1 MKHNSGNQTHA
12 HVRARRQSVSQN
24 GRLEHTDLSPEAG
37 TTETQNLG
45 TVHTGTLTLELE
57 LELELLLDAI
67 PEA

>member
-1 MKHNSGNQTHA
+1 M
-12 HVRARRQSVSQN
+12 SQN
-24 GRLEHTDLSPEAG
+24 GRQEHTDLSPEAG

>member
-1 MKHNSGNQTHA
+1 MHTFVQEDII
-12 HVRARRQSVSQN
+12 SVTN

-57 LELELLLDAI
+57 LELLLDAI

>member
-1 MKHNSGNQTHA
+1 M
-12 HVRARRQSVSQN
+12 SQN

-57 LELELLLDAI
+57 LELELELLLDAI